1 MLRREWGLAVLIC
14 GLGCVAGAQTPV
26 AKVELIKAAP
36 QPGLAH
42 LPADAP
48 QPVLYYLG
56 RAKAPSCGLRL
67 AEGGK
72 PGGTILPM
80 LETEPGD
87 DFPYCE
93 EVTDEAAFEFGGNAG
108 YVFRYRQRDTR
119 QDTSAAYF
127 FVQQVNG
134 VWRALDGLNGATTP
148 ENKSIRTIAAWG
160 KSKLVGAANE
170 KDGYQTLAP
179 DSISTESALLHVS
192 RNAAA
197 GQCRVVVEPVD
208 AKSSLE
214 PVTAPCASVLATTF
228 LSGKDGGYFIVLIEG
243 SDHATAGRI
252 LSVQKDVVQ
261 ESMDLEK
268 RLATEIAAGKI
279 LPVKAAL
286 RAMVAGR

>member
-1 MLRREWGLAVLIC
+1 MRGLAVLVC
-14 GLGCVAGAQTPV
+14 GLGCVAWAQTPV

-48 QPVLYYLG
+48 QPVLYYAG
-56 RAKAPSCGLRL
+56 KAKAPSCGLRL

-87 DFPYCE
+87 EFPYCE

-119 QDTSAAYF
+119 QDTSAVYF

-134 VWRALDGLNGATTP
+134 AWHPMDTLNGATTP

-170 KDGYQTLAP
+170 KDGYQTLAA
-179 DSISTESALLHVS
+179 DSISTESALLQVS
-192 RNAAA
+192 RNAAT
-197 GQCRVVVEPVD
+197 GQCRVVVDPVD

-214 PVTAPCASVLATTF
+214 PVTTPCASVLATTL
-228 LSGKDGGYFIVLIEG
+228 LSGKDASYFVVLIE
-243 SDHATAGRI
+243 SADHTTVGRI
-252 LSVQKDVVQ
+252 FSVQKNVVQ
-261 ESMDLEK
+261 ESANLEK
-268 RLATEIAAGKI
+268 RLATEIAGGKI

>member
-1 MLRREWGLAVLIC
+1 MRVLAVLVC
-14 GLGCVAGAQTPV
+14 GLGCVAWAQTPV

-56 RAKAPSCGLRL
+56 KSKAPSCGLRL

-87 DFPYCE
+87 EFPYCE

-119 QDTSAAYF
+119 QDTSAVYF

-134 VWRALDGLNGATTP
+134 VWRALDTLNGATTP
-148 ENKSIRTIAAWG
+148 ENKSIGTIAAWG
-160 KSKLVGAANE
+160 KSRLVSAANE
-170 KDGYQTLAP
+170 KDGYQTLAA
-179 DSISTESALLHVS
+179 DSISTESALLQVS

-197 GQCRVVVEPVD
+197 GQCRVVVDPVD
-208 AKSSLE
+208 AKSGLE
-214 PVTAPCASVLATTF
+214 PVTTPCASVLATTL
-228 LSGKDGGYFIVLIEG
+228 LSGKDASYFIVLIE
-243 SDHATAGRI
+243 SADHATAGRI
-252 LSVQKDVVQ
+252 FSVQKDVVQ
-261 ESMDLEK
+261 ESADLEK
-268 RLATEIAAGKI
+268 RLATEIAGGKI

-286 RAMVAGR
+286 RAMVAGH